1 MPEFR
6 PVEVHVSKRVHFA
19 SEAPIVISQDDAP
32 QSPAGHRMLFVLG
45 LGIAGAIF
53 ADAVVFTYFAVFYA
67 FR

>member
-32 QSPAGHRMLFVLG
+32 QSPSGRRMLYVLG
-45 LGIAGAIF
+45 FGIAGAIF
-53 ADAVVFTYFAVFYA
+53 ADAVVFTYLALFYA